1 MRLVLFKTRLL
12 TKRALRSLGRN
23 EAPED
28 FRSLNLDE
36 VSSLEN
42 FVEKFDKG
50 DELGISEL
58 IKFEFN
64 HL

>member
-1 MRLVLFKTRLL
+1 LRLVLFKTRLL

-23 EAPED
+23 EVPED

>member
-1 MRLVLFKTRLL
+1 LVLFKTRLF

-23 EAPED
+23 EVPDD
-28 FRSLNLDE
+28 FKSLNLDE

-42 FVEKFDKG
+42 LVEKFERG

-58 IKFEFN
+58 SKLEFN

>member
-23 EAPED
+23 EVPED

>member
-1 MRLVLFKTRLL
+1 LFKTRLF

-23 EAPED
+23 EAPDD
-28 FRSLNLDE
+28 FKSLNLDE

-42 FVEKFDKG
+42 LVEKFERG